1 MYKYFYPSL
10 YDYTDFHAYQIINN
24 NNNNTLPIYLYLTI
38 LTDVHNICIF
48 NPLNK

>member
-24 NNNNTLPIYLYLTI
+24 NNNNTFLQF
-38 LTDVHNICIF
+38 IF
-48 NPLNK
+48 TYI